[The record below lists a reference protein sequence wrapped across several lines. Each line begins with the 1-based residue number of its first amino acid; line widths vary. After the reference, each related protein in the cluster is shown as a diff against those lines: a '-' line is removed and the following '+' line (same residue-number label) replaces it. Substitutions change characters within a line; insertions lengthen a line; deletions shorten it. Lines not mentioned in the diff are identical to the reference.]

1 MRAFVFVLVAAFVVL
16 VLWVAFANASQVV
29 TLTFGLGGGPREVS
43 LAWVILGGVLAGTIF
58 IGVLAVIEG
67 VVVRLENLRL
77 RRRVRRLEE
86 EVADLRNMV
95 LEAPGEGAPGRD
107 RLADASGPGPG
118 TTPESGSR

>member
-1 MRAFVFVLVAAFVVL
+1 MRAVVFGLVAAFVVL

-29 TLTFGLGGGPREVS
+29 TLSFGFGGAPREVS

-67 VVVRLENLRL
+67 VVVRIDNLRL
-77 RRRVRRLEE
+77 RRRVRKLEE

-95 LEAPGEGAPGRD
+95 LEAPAGDAPRRD
-107 RLADASGPGPG
+107 RLADAAGPGPG
-118 TTPESGSR
+118 EPGTR